1 VLSRLFFWRRRRPVV
16 PVVRLSGVIA
26 SGGGFR
32 RGISLEAVEPQLKKA
47 FSIRNAR
54 AVALIINSPGGS
66 PVQSSLIGQRIRDLA
81 GKANVPVLAFC
92 EDVAASGGYWLAAS
106 ADEIYANPASIIGSI
121 GVVSAGFGFDRA
133 IDRIGVDRRVY
144 TAGDNKM
151 ILDPFQPESERD
163 VERLKSLQQ
172 EIHRQF
178 IDHIID
184 RRGAKLA
191 GDHDDL
197 FSGAFWTGQQAAALG
212 LIDGIGE
219 CRRFVTD
226 RFGETVDLITI
237 QPKKR
242 LFGGVGGL
250 PGAFGPGT
258 FGPGAFGHAIGSA
271 AAAHAVEEAVELA
284 VERAHLSRYGL

>member
-1 VLSRLFFWRRRRPVV
+1 MAGPSGMLSRLMFWRRRRPVV

-26 SGGGFR
+26 SGGGLR
-32 RGISLEAVEPQLKKA
+32 RGLSLESVEPQLKKA
-47 FSIRNAR
+47 FSIRNAK

-66 PVQSSLIGQRIRDLA
+66 PVQSSLIGQRVRDLA
-81 GKANVPVLAFC
+81 NKANVPVLAFC
-92 EDVAASGGYWLAAS
+92 EDVAASGGYWIAAS

-144 TAGDNKM
+144 TAGTNKM

-163 VERLKSLQQ
+163 VERLKSLQRD
-172 EIHRQF
+172 IHQQF
-178 IDHIID
+178 IDHVVD
-184 RRGAKLA
+184 RRGAKLS

-197 FSGAFWTGQQAAALG
+197 FSGAFWTGHAAAGLG
-212 LIDGIGE
+212 LIDGIAE
-219 CRRFVTD
+219 CRTLVTD
-226 RFGETVDLITI
+226 RFGETVDLISI

-242 LFGGVGGL
+242 LLGGVGGL
-250 PGAFGPGT
+250 PGAFGR
-258 FGPGAFGHAIGSA
+258 AIGSA
-271 AAAHAVEEAVELA
+271 VGARAVDEAVELA